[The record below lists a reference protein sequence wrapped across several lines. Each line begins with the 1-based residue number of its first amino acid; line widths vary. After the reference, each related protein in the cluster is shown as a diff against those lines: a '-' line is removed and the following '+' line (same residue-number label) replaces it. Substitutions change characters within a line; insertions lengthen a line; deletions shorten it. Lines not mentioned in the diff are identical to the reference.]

1 MSHSL
6 FIADLHLS
14 PSSPKLFQKFQNF
27 LEGPAREATALYI
40 LGDLFEIW
48 VGDDDIPSPFN
59 QKVVNALA
67 ALTQQGTQLFYL
79 HGNRDF
85 LLGNKFAKACGAT
98 HLTDPTIL
106 ILEDGVRTLLT
117 HGDQLCT
124 EDEAYQAWR
133 KQVRSVTWQRKV
145 MTLPIEERYKIAQE
159 ATTMSTQ
166 AKKKKTLA
174 IMDVTLQAV
183 IELLRKNDYPRL
195 IHGNTHRPARHTYR
209 LDDNTCE
216 RWVLT
221 DWNSRKGGY
230 VRCDENGCQAI
241 PF

>member
-14 PSSPKLFQKFQNF
+14 ASSSKLFQRFQSF
-27 LEGPAREATALYI
+27 LEGPAREADALYI
-40 LGDLFEIW
+40 LGDLFETW

-59 QKVVNALA
+59 QKVVQALA
-67 ALTQQGTQLFYL
+67 GLVQHGTKLFYL

-98 HLTDPTIL
+98 HISDPTIL

-117 HGDQLCT
+117 HGDLLCT
-124 EDEAYQAWR
+124 EDEEYQAWR

-145 MTLPIEERYKIAQE
+145 MTLPIEERYKIAEE
-159 ATTMSTQ
+159 ATAMSAQ
-166 AKKKKTLA
+166 AKKKKTMM
-174 IMDVTLQAV
+174 IMDVTPQAV
-183 IELLRKNDYPRL
+183 VDLLRKNDYPRL
-195 IHGNTHRPARHTYR
+195 IHGHTHRPARHTYR

-221 DWNSRKGGY
+221 DWNSRKSGY
-230 VRCDENGCQAI
+230 LKCDENGCSAI